1 MLLQMVG
8 FVFFLQ
14 LSSIPFLMGAMLLK
28 LCSKA
33 QAGERPPT
41 NQGPSQLAPSITHL
55 DFVILHYTIGFVF
68 ACIVAKG

>member
-14 LSSIPFLMGAMLLK
+14 LSSIPFFMGAMLLK

-33 QAGERPPT
+33 QAGEDPRKSRAFTAGSP
-41 NQGPSQLAPSITHL
+41 ITHP